1 MLNLRLITIAILF
14 LGFTLANAQLR
25 IQKVH
30 ETLKGETLSSIASL
44 YDVPIEDLTKVN
56 PDISSNPS
64 KKFKSGYLINIPAKA
79 ETISHIA
86 DTLSVA
92 VVLPFTSE
100 GKEGSRC
107 VEFYRGLLMSCDA
120 ERQDGRCLKVIGIE
134 EPIANQDIT
143 EVIAQLNEIT
153 PDVII
158 GPLYPSHFSP
168 ISVYAKNNE
177 VKNLIPFSSKVQ
189 DSDLSP
195 YTYIL
200 NTPENLVVE
209 NGYKLFRSVF
219 NSCRCV
225 VVPTADASEKKL
237 INSLLAK
244 VMHDGDEVV
253 TLSQDLS
260 FENYKETLDRNN
272 INVLLFDGD
281 DQQQVLNILRKISE
295 FNKQLVGYNI
305 AVVGHNAWQQFSME
319 YNDLLCSLN
328 TYILAQDFYNAY
340 SKDVIDFEE
349 QYFRWFKEYPLLLH
363 PRMGELGYDTGIY
376 LFSTTSQGQN
386 LGKVKPYLQTNFHFE
401 KGANE
406 ESVNTHLMFIRF
418 APNYKL
424 ELIEFKK

>member
-1 MLNLRLITIAILF
+1 MLNLRLITIVILL
-14 LGFTLANAQLR
+14 LGFTSANAQLR

-30 ETLKGETLSSIASL
+30 ETLKGETLSSIANL

-56 PDISSNPS
+56 PDISSNPN
-64 KKFKSGYLINIPAKA
+64 KKFKSGYLINIPVKA
-79 ETISHIA
+79 GTISEIT

-92 VVLPFTSE
+92 VVLPFTSD
-100 GKEGSRC
+100 GKEGKRC
-107 VEFYRGLLMSCDA
+107 IEFYRGLLMSCDT
-120 ERQDGRCLKVIGIE
+120 ERQNGRCLKVIGFE
-134 EPIANQDIT
+134 EPVANQDIT
-143 EVIAQLNEIT
+143 EVIAQLSEVT

-168 ISVYAKNNE
+168 ISVYAKNNK

-189 DSDLSP
+189 DSDISP

-219 NSCRCV
+219 NQCRCI
-225 VVPTADASEKKL
+225 VVPTEDASEKNL

-244 VMHDGDEVV
+244 VITDGDMVV
-253 TLSQDLS
+253 TLSQDFS
-260 FENYKETLDRNN
+260 FENYMEALDKNTT
-272 INVLLFDGD
+272 NVLLFDGD
-281 DQQQVLNILRKISE
+281 NQQQVLKILRKINE

-328 TYILAQDFYNAY
+328 THILAQDFYNAY
-340 SKDVIDFEE
+340 SKDVIDFED
-349 QYFRWFKEYPLLLH
+349 QYFSWFKEYPLQLH
-363 PRMGELGYDTGIY
+363 PRMGELGYDIGIY
-376 LFSTTSQGQN
+376 LFSTDPQGQN
-386 LGKVKPYLQTNFHFE
+386 LSENKLYLQTKFTFE
-401 KGANE
+401 KGVNE
-406 ESVNTHLMFIRF
+406 ESINTHLMFIRY

-424 ELIEFKK
+424 ELIELKQ